1 MTDIKIMTDLLVIF
15 AISIGIV
22 FVFHKFRLPPI
33 AGFLAAGAL
42 IGPHGLNLVS
52 DLEQVKVMAEIG
64 VVLLLFKIGIEFSDR
79 KSVV

>member
-33 AGFLAAGAL
+33 AGFPAAGIL
-42 IGPHGLNLVS
+42 IEPHGRNLAFG
-52 DLEQVKVMAEIG
+52 LQPIHCHQREA
-64 VVLLLFKIGIEFSDR
+64 
-79 KSVV
+79 

>member
-33 AGFLAAGAL
+33 VGFLVAGAL
-42 IGPHGLNLVS
+42 IEPQGL
-52 DLEQVKVMAEIG
+52 DRIAE
-64 VVLLLFKIGIEFSDR
+64 LRLPYCLWR
-79 KSVV
+79 NA